1 MHVRTVDYHTAGEPF
16 RIVLDGVPAIPG
28 DSVAERRA
36 IVIGAGGTATAPRPS
51 ELDTV
56 RQLLTR
62 EPRGHA
68 GMYGGFLVPPDDD
81 EAHLGV
87 LFWHKDGY
95 STACGH
101 GTIALGAWAV
111 DSGLVAAPE
120 DGVARVRID
129 VPSGRVTAL
138 VHRSGGRTT
147 GVTFRNV
154 PSRVTALKL
163 PVETSRGTVEVAVA
177 HSGACY
183 ASVPAAA
190 LGLAVEPGQLA
201 ELTAVGREIRAA
213 LAGEPAVAHPTDARL
228 SGVYGVILYDELPS
242 ADGVL
247 NQRNV
252 TVFADGQ
259 IDRSPCGSG
268 TSARLAV
275 LAAEGRLAA
284 GEPLRHESIIGTVF
298 TGRLLAGGDALG
310 EGVVTEV
317 TGTAHR
323 TGEHG
328 FVLEPGDE
336 LGTGFL
342 L

>member
-1 MHVRTVDYHTAGEPF
+1 MYVRTVDYHTAGEPF
-16 RIVLDGVPAIPG
+16 RIVLDGAPAIPG
-28 DSVAERRA
+28 ETVAERRA
-36 IVIGAGGTATAPRPS
+36 IALGAGGSATAPRPS
-51 ELDTV
+51 ALDDV

-81 EAHLGV
+81 GAHLGV

-111 DSGLVAAPE
+111 DSGLVASPE
-120 DGVARVRID
+120 DGVAPVRID

-138 VHRSGGRTT
+138 VHRAGGRTT

-154 PSRVTALKL
+154 PTRVSALKL
-163 PVETSRGTVEVAVA
+163 PVRTSRGTVEVAVA

-190 LGLAVEPGQLA
+190 LGLAVEPAQLA
-201 ELTAVGREIRAA
+201 ELTAAGREIRAA
-213 LAGEPAVAHPTDARL
+213 LADSEAVAHPIDPRL
-228 SGVYGVILYDELPS
+228 SGVYGVILHDELPS
-242 ADGVL
+242 EGGVL

-275 LAAEGRLAA
+275 LAAEGRLAP
-284 GEPLRHESIIGTVF
+284 GEPLRHESVIGTVF
-298 TGRLLAGGDALG
+298 TGRVLPGGDPLG

-317 TGTAHR
+317 GGTACR

-328 FVLEPGDE
+328 FVLTPDDE

>member
-1 MHVRTVDYHTAGEPF
+1 MIVETVDYHTAGEPF
-16 RIVLDGVPAIPG
+16 RIVIAGTPVIPG

-36 IVIGAGGTATAPRPS
+36 IALGAGGTATAPRPS
-51 ELDTV
+51 ALDTV

-68 GMYGGFLVPPDDD
+68 GMYGGFLVPADDD

-111 DSGLVAAPE
+111 DSGFVPAPE

-138 VHRSGGRTT
+138 VHRAGGRTT

-154 PSRVTALKL
+154 PTVVSALKL
-163 PVETSRGTVEVAVA
+163 PVSTSRGEVEVAVA

-183 ASVPAAA
+183 VSLPAAA
-190 LGLAVEPGQLA
+190 VGLSVVPEQLA

-213 LAGEPAVAHPTDARL
+213 LDGSVAVRNLDDPRL
-228 SGVYGVILYDELPS
+228 SGVYGVILHDELPEDVS
-242 ADGVL
+242 GRL
-247 NQRNV
+247 SQRNV

-275 LAAEGRLAA
+275 LAAEGRLAP
-284 GEPLRHESIIGTVF
+284 GEELRHESIIGTVF
-298 TGRLLAGGDALG
+298 TGRVLPGDPCG

-323 TGEHG
+323 TGEHR
-328 FVLEPGDE
+328 FVLDGDDA

>member
-1 MHVRTVDYHTAGEPF
+1 MRVRTVDYHTAGEPF
-16 RIVLDGVPAIPG
+16 RIVLDGAPAIPG

-36 IVIGAGGTATAPRPS
+36 IAIGAGAGATAPRPGAL
-51 ELDTV
+51 EDV
-56 RQLLTR
+56 RRLLSR

-87 LFWHKDGY
+87 LFWHPDGY

-111 DSGLVAAPE
+111 DSGLVAAPA

-138 VHRSGGRTT
+138 VHRAGGRTT
-147 GVTFRNV
+147 AVTFRNV
-154 PSRVTALKL
+154 PSRVSALEL
-163 PVETSRGTVEVAVA
+163 PVATSRGTVEVAVA

-183 ASVPAAA
+183 ACVPAAA
-190 LGLAVEPGQLA
+190 LGLAVESARLP
-201 ELTAVGREIRAA
+201 ELTAVASEIRRA
-213 LAGEPAVAHPTDARL
+213 LEGSAAVAHPVDPRL
-228 SGVYGVILYDELPS
+228 SGVYGVVLYDELPW
-242 ADGVL
+242 DGDGL
-247 NQRNV
+247 SQRNV
-252 TVFADGQ
+252 TVFADGRV
-259 IDRSPCGSG
+259 DRSPCGSG

-275 LAAEGRLAA
+275 LAAEGRLAPG
-284 GEPLRHESIIGTVF
+284 GELRHESVIGTVF
-298 TGRLLAGGDALG
+298 HGRVVPGGDPMG
-310 EGVVTEV
+310 SGVVTEV
-317 TGTAHR
+317 TGSAYR

-328 FVLEPGDE
+328 FVLEEGDG
-336 LGTGFL
+336 LGAGFL

>member
-1 MHVRTVDYHTAGEPF
+1 MFVRTVDYHTAGEPF
-16 RIVLDGVPAIPG
+16 RIVLDGVPPIPG
-28 DSVAERRA
+28 DTVAERRA
-36 IVIGAGGTATAPRPS
+36 IALGAGGSATAPRPS
-51 ELDTV
+51 ALDDV
-56 RQLLTR
+56 RQLLSR

-111 DSGLVAAPE
+111 DSGLVTAPA

-138 VHRSGGRTT
+138 VHRAGGRTT

-183 ASVPAAA
+183 ASVSAAA
-190 LGLAVEPGQLA
+190 LGLSVETGRLP

-213 LAGEPAVAHPTDARL
+213 LAGSEAVAHPTDARL
-228 SGVYGVILYDELPS
+228 SGVYGVILYDELPPV
-242 ADGVL
+242 DGVL

-275 LAAEGRLAA
+275 LAAEGRLAP
-284 GEPLRHESIIGTVF
+284 GEPLRHESVIGTVF
-298 TGRLLAGGDALG
+298 SGRVLAGGDPLG

-317 TGTAHR
+317 GGTAHR

-336 LGTGFL
+336 LGAGFL